1 MSESSLGALKSVAVT
16 RRTVAKTAAWSVPVI
31 ALAAAT
37 PLAAASTQNVTFT
50 VLTEPQNVGTGATFG
65 DMVIGVVDAQGNPVS
80 GGTLTV
86 NVNGTGQVMPGTTF
100 PIVDGKV
107 TIPAGTITRTAG
119 DDITDDVIV
128 TGTYTPADGSAAQ
141 QVALVTILNR
151 EVIKLYHD
159 QDSLAT
165 TGVDWTLETR
175 PNLTTTAF
183 RDFYIRPRIEAGTR
197 RSEVHPI
204 LATPVVNFSPS
215 LDVRVTA
222 TNGRWGGSSGGPDK
236 HGLVD
241 KHNGEHRLNRLFQV
255 STSGAVVVTGYAD
268 YPTGIRGEIRRAHI
282 RMTWPTPGANSK
294 QIEQWETV
302 TVPPAAA

>member
-1 MSESSLGALKSVAVT
+1 MSETPLRALNAVAVS

-37 PLAAASTQNVTFT
+37 PLAAASAQNVTFA
-50 VLTEPQNVGTGATFG
+50 VVTEPQNVGTGATFG
-65 DMVIGVVDAQGNPVS
+65 DMVIAVTDAQGNPVS

-100 PIVDGKV
+100 PIVNGQV
-107 TIPAGTITRTAG
+107 IIPAGTITRTAG
-119 DDITDDVIV
+119 DAITDDVIV
-128 TGTYTPADGSAAQ
+128 SGTYTPADGGAAQ
-141 QVALVTILNR
+141 RVPLVTILNR

-175 PNLTTTAF
+175 PNLTTTVF
-183 RDFYIRPRIEAGTR
+183 PDFYIRPRIEAGTR
-197 RSEVHPI
+197 RTKVDPI
-204 LATPVVNFSPS
+204 RATPIVNFSPA

-236 HGLVD
+236 NGLVD
-241 KHNGEHRLNRLFQV
+241 KHNGEHRLNGLYQISSR
-255 STSGAVVVTGYAD
+255 GAVVVTGYAD
-268 YPTGIRGEIRRAHI
+268 YPTGIGSEIRRAHI
-282 RMTWPTPGANSK
+282 RMTWPTAGANSK